1 VLGNDIDQQIKK
13 IYSTSAEKKT
23 YPLLRDK
30 SWDSEF
36 PKVLEIEDIKAP
48 TPGKGRMPEEE
59 LNSEN
64 ITHKDYSIQSLI
76 KPRLWDRTR
85 WQGVGFAQF
94 KSCYPGLYLLF
105 KHPDIGED
113 IFKDLISSVGLVDS
127 KARLRVCIVKG
138 ISVKNPTHY
147 RVLISENMMT
157 TPLTK
162 RMTMISRI
170 NTMTPDSNVNLERFL
185 AAYQAC
191 GKFYLGC
198 DAMLKNI
205 VPEHPQRDSLGI
217 EMSTFDVRWAWEI
230 GLNDVDCIGVN
241 LKEDDPYIPSDVAEI
256 PLLQLI
262 NSK

>member
-1 VLGNDIDQQIKK
+1 
-13 IYSTSAEKKT
+13 
-23 YPLLRDK
+23 
-30 SWDSEF
+30 
-36 PKVLEIEDIKAP
+36 
-48 TPGKGRMPEEE
+48 
-59 LNSEN
+59 
-64 ITHKDYSIQSLI
+64 
-76 KPRLWDRTR
+76 
-85 WQGVGFAQF
+85 
-94 KSCYPGLYLLF
+94 
-105 KHPDIGED
+105 
-113 IFKDLISSVGLVDS
+113 FKDLISSVGLVDS

-217 EMSTFDVRWAWEI
+217 EMSTLDVRWAWEI

-241 LKEDDPYIPSDVAEI
+241 LKEDDPYIPNDVAEI